1 MRFFFQGKSIL
12 LLNLLMYKQNKPIKK
27 KLKLKLKKKKKK
39 KRLYQAN
46 IMNIIIIASLHVFE
60 ILRAPSSTI
69 VVR

>member
-27 KLKLKLKKKKKK
+27 KLKLKLKKKK
-39 KRLYQAN
+39 RLYQAN

>member
-39 KRLYQAN
+39 AISSKHNEYYYN
-46 IMNIIIIASLHVFE
+46 CIIAC
-60 ILRAPSSTI
+60 I
-69 VVR
+69 

>member
-39 KRLYQAN
+39 RLYQAN

>member
-27 KLKLKLKKKKKK
+27 KLKLKLKKKKK
-39 KRLYQAN
+39 RLYQAN

>member
-27 KLKLKLKKKKKK
+27 KLKLKFKKKKN

-46 IMNIIIIASLHVFE
+46 IMNIILIASLHVFE

>member
-1 MRFFFQGKSIL
+1 
-12 LLNLLMYKQNKPIKK
+12 MYKQNKPIKK
-27 KLKLKLKKKKKK
+27 KLKLKLKKK

>member
-27 KLKLKLKKKKKK
+27 KLKLKFKKKK